1 MNKTIAALSVLAV
14 TLFGCSEPTPTGNI
28 DDRTPVPAVEPTAG
42 TPEPTTL
49 LDFSDAAQ
57 AFATLAADD
66 SKVMLNHCSAL
77 QSDIQAFVANP
88 TDASQS
94 AAQESFLPC
103 YQSWNGLA
111 LFFQQPFD
119 LADKKPFRNLIDL
132 IDTHPFLPGYID
144 GIPEYPYSGLV
155 HELDIDINA
164 DNLRGQHRLMDE
176 ESASVGFP
184 VIEFFLWKMPANEHW
199 QATPNTD
206 NATIVDRR
214 KAYLNTATD
223 LLMEHLTQAV
233 LRWQTNG
240 TFASLPERAQFSFVL
255 KSLQRLSMIELLAG
269 QFEEAV
275 FTDPGWYH
283 TAPFTGFGRSFITI
297 KLKSMQQV
305 IGDTE
310 ATQFSDWLDK
320 NPDLPFT
327 TSDLRK
333 TLTDALTAVS
343 ALPENYPFDSSA
355 DEQWQAARQQLAQ
368 LTVYFSQ
375 LSKHFQVAIVTE

>member
-1 MNKTIAALSVLAV
+1 MSN
-14 TLFGCSEPTPTGNI
+14 
-28 DDRTPVPAVEPTAG
+28 
-42 TPEPTTL
+42 
-49 LDFSDAAQ
+49 SD
-57 AFATLAADD
+57 
-66 SKVMLNHCSAL
+66 
-77 QSDIQAFVANP
+77 
-88 TDASQS
+88 
-94 AAQESFLPC
+94 
-103 YQSWNGLA
+103 
-111 LFFQQPFD
+111 FFQQPFD

-343 ALPENYPFDSSA
+343 ALPGNYPFDSSA

>member
-1 MNKTIAALSVLAV
+1 
-14 TLFGCSEPTPTGNI
+14 
-28 DDRTPVPAVEPTAG
+28 
-42 TPEPTTL
+42 
-49 LDFSDAAQ
+49 
-57 AFATLAADD
+57 
-66 SKVMLNHCSAL
+66 MLNHCSAM

-88 TDASQS
+88 TDTTQS

-119 LADKKPFRNLIDL
+119 LADKKPFQNLIDL

-184 VIEFFLWKMPANEHW
+184 VIEFFLWKMPVTEHW

-214 KAYLNTATD
+214 KAYLSTATD

-305 IGDTE
+305 IGDSE
-310 ATQFSDWLDK
+310 SNEFSAWLDK
-320 NPDLPFT
+320 NPELPFT
-327 TSDLRK
+327 ASDLHK

-375 LSKHFQVAIVTE
+375 LSKHFQVTIVTE